1 MNRSEPFKVLLASDL
16 SPEPSITIRRNNQG
30 PSMTA
35 QNRCRNPTSFAEL
48 VAFLFGHRTILV
60 QYIFGFF
67 VARSAGNHDKPGTH
81 M

>member
-16 SPEPSITIRRNNQG
+16 SPEPSIAVRRNNQG
-30 PSMTA
+30 PSMTV

-48 VAFLFGHRTILV
+48 VAFLFGQ